1 MGNRKAVDSTIKA
14 MRKDGRLKAED
25 AATVQMVESLADA
38 VDIDPANAS
47 LWREFRA
54 SLDSLMR
61 LGLEE
66 KNDGDEIALIIAS
79 LRGTAEVSDSS
90 DAKPAKSRARSRKA
104 S

>member
-1 MGNRKAVDSTIKA
+1 MGNRKAVESTIKA
-14 MRKDGRLKAED
+14 LRKEGRLRVED
-25 AATVQMVESLADA
+25 AAIVQMVESLADS
-38 VDIDPANAS
+38 VDLDPANAS

-54 SLDSLMR
+54 ALDTLMR

-66 KNDGDEIALIIAS
+66 KNDGDEISLIIAS

-90 DAKPAKSRARSRKA
+90 DAKPGKSRVRGRKA